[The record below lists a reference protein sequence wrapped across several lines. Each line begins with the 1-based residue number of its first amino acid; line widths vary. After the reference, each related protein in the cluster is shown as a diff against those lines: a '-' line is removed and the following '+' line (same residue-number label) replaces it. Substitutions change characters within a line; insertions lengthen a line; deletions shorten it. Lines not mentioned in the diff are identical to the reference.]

1 MSRKSVPR
9 FCDNDMRKNK
19 DLKCWSESERLRR
32 VLGHDAEKCERFSD
46 DIMLSFFDVAS
57 KPALHHVIK
66 ETFHEDHLARPF
78 RLPHRDIKGEDPAR
92 PIPQL

>member
-1 MSRKSVPR
+1 MS
-9 FCDNDMRKNK
+9 
-19 DLKCWSESERLRR
+19 
-32 VLGHDAEKCERFSD
+32 LGHDAEKCERFSD

-66 ETFHEDHLARPF
+66 ETFHEDYLARPF